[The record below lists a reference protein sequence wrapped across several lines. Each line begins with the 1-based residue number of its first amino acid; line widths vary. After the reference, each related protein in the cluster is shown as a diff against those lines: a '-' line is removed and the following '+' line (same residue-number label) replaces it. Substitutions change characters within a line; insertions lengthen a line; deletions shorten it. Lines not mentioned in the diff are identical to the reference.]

1 MSLTDELLALFGK
14 RVTRDACG
22 LDARLHFFGSIP
34 VNDGAVIPSP
44 GADTD
49 EQSQPV
55 GGGATRA
62 KVVALVSVNGGVGRS
77 SLVTA
82 LSSGMQ
88 RQGESVLALD
98 LDPQNALC
106 HHLGLDSSV
115 PGIGCAS
122 LQNTQWAQCRQAGF
136 AGAQV
141 IPFGDTDTQQQETLQ
156 GWLKREPDWLAQQL
170 AGLRLGEH
178 QTVIIDTPAGNNVYF
193 HQALNL
199 ADGVLVI
206 ARADAASLATLDQL
220 DSLLA
225 PYLERERAP
234 AVQFVINHLDENN
247 AIQLDMVEAFKQRLG
262 TVPLQVHGDTAISE
276 AQACAADPL
285 DVRTVSLAVDDIHDL
300 SRVVKALGKRF
311 QGAV

>member
-14 RVTRDACG
+14 RVTRDARG
-22 LDARLHFFGSIP
+22 LDARLHFFGSVP
-34 VNDGAVIPSP
+34 VNDGAVFAPPS
-44 GADTD
+44 ASTND
-49 EQSQPV
+49 QSQPLE
-55 GGGATRA
+55 GAAVRA

-88 RQGESVLALD
+88 RLGESVLVLD

-106 HHLGLDSSV
+106 HLLGLDPSV
-115 PGIGCAS
+115 PGIGRAS
-122 LQNTQWAQCRQAGF
+122 LQNMQWGQCRQAGF

-141 IPFGDTDTQQQETLQ
+141 IPFGDTDTQQQEALQ

-178 QTVIIDTPAGNNVYF
+178 QTVIIDTPAGNNAYF

-220 DSLLA
+220 DGLLV

-234 AVQFVINHLDENN
+234 AVHFVINHLDEGN
-247 AIQLDMVEAFKQRLG
+247 AIQLEMVEAFKQRLG
-262 TVPLQVHGDTAISE
+262 TVPLEVHGDTAISE
-276 AQACAADPL
+276 AQACRADPL
-285 DVRTVSLAVDDIHDL
+285 DVRAISLVVDDINDL
-300 SRVVKALGKRF
+300 SRVVKALGKRC
-311 QGAV
+311 

>member
-14 RVTRDACG
+14 RVTRDAHG

-34 VNDGAVIPSP
+34 VEDGTAGSSA
-44 GADTD
+44 G

-55 GGGATRA
+55 DGGATRA

-88 RQGESVLALD
+88 RLGESVLALD

-106 HHLGLDSSV
+106 HHLGLDSNT
-115 PGIGCAS
+115 PGLGRAS
-122 LQNTQWAQCRQAGF
+122 LQNMQWAQCRQAGF

-156 GWLKREPDWLAQQL
+156 GWLMREPDWLTQQL
-170 AGLRLGEH
+170 SGLRLGEH

-193 HQALNL
+193 HQAMNV

-220 DSLLA
+220 DGLLA

-234 AVQFVINHLDENN
+234 AVHFLINHLDEGN
-247 AIQLDMVEAFKQRLG
+247 AIQLEMVEAFKQRLG
-262 TVPLQVHGDTAISE
+262 AVALQVRGDGAISE
-276 AQACAADPL
+276 AQACSADPL
-285 DVRTVSLAVDDIHDL
+285 DSRAVSLALDDLNEL
-300 SRVVKALGKRF
+300 SRVVKALEKRR
-311 QGAV
+311 

>member
-14 RVTRDACG
+14 RVTRDARG
-22 LDARLHFFGSIP
+22 LDARLHFFGSVP
-34 VNDGAVIPSP
+34 VNDGAVFPPPS
-44 GADTD
+44 ASTD
-49 EQSQPV
+49 EQSQPLE
-55 GGGATRA
+55 GAAVRA
-62 KVVALVSVNGGVGRS
+62 KVVALVSINGGVGRS
-77 SLVTA
+77 SLVMA
-82 LSSGMQ
+82 LSSAMQ

-115 PGIGCAS
+115 PGIGRAS
-122 LQNTQWAQCRQAGF
+122 LQNTQWAHCRQAGF

-206 ARADAASLATLDQL
+206 ARADAASLATLGQL
-220 DSLLA
+220 DGLLA

-234 AVQFVINHLDENN
+234 AVHFVINHLDEGN
-247 AIQLDMVEAFKQRLG
+247 AIQLEMVEAFKQRLG
-262 TVPLQVHGDTAISE
+262 TVPLEVHGDTAISE
-276 AQACAADPL
+276 AQACRADPL
-285 DVRTVSLAVDDIHDL
+285 DVRAISLAVDDINYL
-300 SRVVKALGKRF
+300 SRVVKALKKRF
-311 QGAV
+311 

>member
-14 RVTRDACG
+14 RVTRDAHG
-22 LDARLHFFGSIP
+22 LDARLHFFGSVP
-34 VNDGAVIPSP
+34 LNDGAVSLPSSSP
-44 GADTD
+44 D

-55 GGGATRA
+55 DGGATRA

-77 SLVTA
+77 SLVMA
-82 LSSGMQ
+82 LSSSMQ

-106 HHLGLDSSV
+106 HHLGLDSTVS
-115 PGIGCAS
+115 GIGRAS
-122 LQNTQWAQCRQAGF
+122 LQNAQWVRCLQAGF

-220 DSLLA
+220 DGLLA

-234 AVQFVINHLDENN
+234 AVHFVINHLDEDN
-247 AIQLDMVEAFKQRLG
+247 ALQLALVEAFKQRLG
-262 TVPLQVHGDTAISE
+262 TLPLQVHGDMAISE
-276 AQACAADPL
+276 AQARGADPL
-285 DVRTVSLAVDDIHDL
+285 DLHETSLAVEDINGL
-300 SRVVKALGKRF
+300 SRVVKAMEKCS
-311 QGAV
+311 

>member
-1 MSLTDELLALFGK
+1 MSFTDALLVLLGK
-14 RVTRDACG
+14 DVIRDAEG
-22 LDARLHFFGSIP
+22 LNARLHFFGGIP
-34 VNDGAVIPSP
+34 VDDGTQFSP
-44 GADTD
+44 QTPNSDA
-49 EQSQPV
+49 ESQPLDK
-55 GGGATRA
+55 AARRPC
-62 KVVALVSVNGGVGRS
+62 VVALVSVNGGVGRS
-77 SLVTA
+77 SLVMA
-82 LSSGMQ
+82 LSSAMQ

-98 LDPQNALC
+98 LDPQNALF

-115 PGIGCAS
+115 PGIGRAS
-122 LQNTQWAQCRQAGF
+122 LQNTQWAHCRQAGF

-220 DSLLA
+220 DGLLA
-225 PYLERERAP
+225 PYLERETAP
-234 AVQFVINHLDENN
+234 AVHFVINHLDEGN

-262 TVPLQVHGDTAISE
+262 TVPLEVHGDTAFSE
-276 AQACAADPL
+276 AQACSADPL
-285 DVRTVSLAVDDIHDL
+285 DVRGISLVVDDINDL
-300 SRVVKALGKRF
+300 SRVVKALEKRC
-311 QGAV
+311 